1 MAMPHEVL
9 GVPQDADEAT
19 INAAFRKAA
28 KKYHPDLNGGDAA
41 GIRHLRHLIAA
52 RERLARE
59 RKRRPGT
66 QIVGDGVT
74 AMRGTVDRKATLF
87 AGAVTGALGLL
98 AVPVLLAHWAGA
110 QPETVAVEL
119 TTTVAD
125 AGIPDAGSAELK
137 AIRDIQEASSFAPAE
152 TDVELAPEPRL
163 QRTARRRRFAQPA
176 NRFKNAVTQ
185 AAFLMSKTFRRLAS
199 Q

>member
-98 AVPVLLAHWAGA
+98 AVPVLLAHRAGA
-110 QPETVAVEL
+110 QPETVAVER

-125 AGIPDAGSAELK
+125 AAIPDAGSANSRPS
-137 AIRDIQEASSFAPAE
+137 ATF
-152 TDVELAPEPRL
+152 
-163 QRTARRRRFAQPA
+163 RRRRA
-176 NRFKNAVTQ
+176 
-185 AAFLMSKTFRRLAS
+185 FRRLKPMSGWRRNRDCKGRQGAAAS
-199 Q
+199 PSQRIGSKMP